1 MCAANPFRVHD
12 IFRVNPGLEQPCSE
26 ISERLRRYQKLHT
39 RNDRIEMTTNNISA
53 IYPLSPLQQGFLYRA
68 ISDPDSSSYVVQ
80 YRCKLRGQLD
90 PDALRRA
97 WQEVVNR
104 HDILRTAFVWEGV
117 EEPLQVVGTRVTLPW
132 EEHDLSGVPSTD
144 QQQRLEEYFVA
155 SRRGGFD
162 PAHAPLMRLGLV
174 RLSEDE
180 SVFVW
185 THHHLVVDGWST
197 ALLMKDV
204 AEHYQAFLNGGHTP
218 TFKPRPYGDYIA
230 WLRQQD
236 LSEAGTYWRRALD
249 GVSLPTPLGVDRSS
263 APGEEKN
270 YSEKVD
276 SLPAREMSALQAVAR
291 RHRLTINT
299 MLEGAW
305 ALLLSRYSNSDDV
318 VFGGVVSGRPPELP
332 GVETMIGMFINTVPV
347 RVRVPSGMVLSQWL
361 QELQVQQVEARR
373 YQYSSLLQIQGW
385 ANVRPGQPMFE
396 SVLTFANYPAQTAG
410 ENKEVQ
416 LRVSDIHFHERT
428 DLPLTMQAAPG
439 PELHLRVLYDKQRF
453 DDETAVRVLGHLKTI
468 LVAMSEGLEGR
479 VGDVP
484 ILTAPER
491 EELSARAAVPLHCGP
506 EETVQQLF
514 EACVAAN
521 PEAPAISFNGK
532 VLSYAE
538 LNSASNQIAHGLRDI
553 AAGKPVAVMLEDSPV
568 QIETL
573 MGIIKAGAPF
583 VCLDPNYPSA
593 RVRQIVEL
601 IEPACLI
608 TDVTSLRLHAEVVD
622 ALGLKVVTLEER
634 HGDLDGVIDGARWFE
649 TCPTTNPELA
659 STPSDHLYIVFTSGS
674 TGQPKGI
681 MQPHRS
687 FCQYIRWHK
696 DIFGIGW
703 EKRLAQW
710 ASITYDASYCKILGA
725 LCFGATVCMTTPA
738 RRYDPAALID
748 WVREERINLLHMVPS
763 FSRQLLE
770 TVNTKYHSTE
780 NPWPDLECL
789 SLAGEALSAD
799 LARGWR
805 GRLLDGNHLYNMYG
819 PSECILATYYDI
831 KHLDQAQRS
840 VPIGKAIGGRELIIL
855 DDAGRLCPIGL
866 TGEIYIRSPY
876 LTDGYWGRPED
887 TAKVFMQNPLHNDFH
902 DPVYRTGDLGR
913 WLPDGNVEFRGRR
926 DHQVKIRGVRI
937 EIEEIEY
944 ALRRHER
951 VTEAAVASHV
961 YDDVDQ
967 QLVGY
972 VVLKGEE
979 PEDAAQ
985 LRQFLRELLP
995 EQLIPATFVFL
1006 EALPRTRT
1014 GKLDRKALP
1023 KPDLQRQSDDAFV
1036 APRTSLESVIA
1047 SIWKDLLKVDQI
1059 SVEDNFFEL
1068 GGHSIMATQA
1078 VNRIREKCA
1087 SKLTLRT
1094 FLSSPVI
1101 ADIARHIEA
1110 EQQLAEDTKMLQLLE
1125 SVKQL
1130 TADQAGALLQNKRE
1144 RA

>member
-1 MCAANPFRVHD
+1 
-12 IFRVNPGLEQPCSE
+12 
-26 ISERLRRYQKLHT
+26 
-39 RNDRIEMTTNNISA
+39 MTANNISA
-53 IYPLSPLQQGFLYRA
+53 IYPLSPLQQGFLFRA
-68 ISDPDSSSYVVQ
+68 ISEPDSSSYVVQ
-80 YRCKLRGQLD
+80 YSCRLRGQLD
-90 PDALRRA
+90 AAVLRRA
-97 WQEVVNR
+97 WQEAVNR

-132 EEHDLSGVPSTD
+132 EEHDLSGLPPTD
-144 QQQRLEEYFVA
+144 QQQRLQEYFA
-155 SRRGGFD
+155 AARQGGFD

-174 RLSEDE
+174 RMSEDE

-204 AEHYQAFLNGGHTP
+204 AEFYQGFLNGGYTSKV
-218 TFKPRPYGDYIA
+218 KPRPYGDYIA
-230 WLRQQD
+230 WLRRQD
-236 LSEAGTYWRRALD
+236 LSEAETYWRRALD
-249 GVSLPTPLGVDRSS
+249 GVSVPTPLGVDRNRLTT
-263 APGEEKN
+263 PGEEKN

-276 SLPAREMSALQAVAR
+276 RLPARETSALQAVAR
-291 RHRLTINT
+291 RHRLTLNA

-305 ALLLSRYSNSDDV
+305 ALLLSRYSNSDDI
-318 VFGGVVSGRPPELP
+318 VFGGVVSGRPPELG
-332 GVETMIGMFINTVPV
+332 GVETMVGMFINTVPV
-347 RVRVPSGMVLSQWL
+347 RVRVPPDMVLSQWL
-361 QELQVQQVEARR
+361 QELQTQQIEARR
-373 YQYSSLLQIQGW
+373 YQYSSLTQIQGW
-385 ANVRPGQPMFE
+385 ANIQQGQPMFE
-396 SVLTFANYPAQTAG
+396 SVLTFANYPSQASG
-410 ENKEVQ
+410 ETHKARLQ
-416 LRVSDIHFHERT
+416 VSDIHFHERT

-439 PELHLRVLYDKQRF
+439 PDLRLRVLYDKNRF
-453 DDETAVRVLGHLKTI
+453 DDETAERILGHLKTI

-491 EELSARAAVPLHCGP
+491 EELLARAAVPLQCGP

-514 EACVAAN
+514 EACVAAD
-521 PEAPAISFNGK
+521 PEAPALSFNGQ

-538 LNSASNQIAHGLRDI
+538 LNRASNQIAHGLRDI
-553 AAGKPVAVMLEDSPV
+553 AAGKPVAVMLEDGPG
-568 QIETL
+568 QIEAL
-573 MGIIKAGAPF
+573 LGIVKAGNPF
-583 VCLDPNYPSA
+583 VCLDPNYPSV
-593 RVRQIVEL
+593 RLRQIVEL

-608 TDVTSLRLHAEVVD
+608 ADVASLRLHAEVVD
-622 ALGLKVVTLEER
+622 ALRRELGLKVVTLEESKS
-634 HGDLDGVIDGARWFE
+634 DPIALAGVIDGARWFE
-649 TCPTTNPELA
+649 TCPTTNPDLA
-659 STPSDHLYIVFTSGS
+659 SIPSDLLYIVFTSGS

-696 DIFGIGW
+696 DLFRVGPG
-703 EKRLAQW
+703 KRLAQW
-710 ASITYDASYCKILGA
+710 ASITYDASYCKIFGA

-738 RRYDPAALID
+738 KRYDPAALID
-748 WVREERINLLHMVPS
+748 WVRDERISLLHMVPG

-770 TVNTKYHSTE
+770 AINAKYYGPET
-780 NPWPDLECL
+780 PWPDLECL

-805 GRLLDGNHLYNMYG
+805 QRFSDVTRLYNMYG
-819 PSECILATYYDI
+819 PSECILASYHPIDE
-831 KHLDQAQRS
+831 LDRAQRS
-840 VPIGKAIGGRELIIL
+840 VPIGKSIGGRQLIIL
-855 DDAGRLCPIGL
+855 DEAGRLCPIGL

-876 LTDGYWGRPED
+876 LTDGYWGRPEE
-887 TAKVFMQNPLHNDFH
+887 TQKVFMQNPLHNDFP

-913 WLPDGNVEFRGRR
+913 WLPDGNVEFRGRK
-926 DHQVKIRGVRI
+926 DQQVKVRGVRI

-944 ALRRHER
+944 ALRQHEL
-951 VTEAAVASHV
+951 VTEAAVASHL
-961 YDDVDQ
+961 YDELDQ

-972 VVLKGEE
+972 VVLKVKETE
-979 PEDAAQ
+979 NVTTE

-995 EQLIPATFVFL
+995 EPLIPATFVFL

-1023 KPDLQRQSDDAFV
+1023 KPELQRQSEHAFV

-1047 SIWKDLLKVDQI
+1047 GIWQGLLKVDQI

-1087 SKLTLRT
+1087 SKLSLRK
-1094 FLSSPVI
+1094 FLESPVI
-1101 ADIARHIEA
+1101 ADLARHIEA
-1110 EQQLAEDTKMLQLLE
+1110 EQQLAEETKMRQLLE

-1130 TADQAGALLQNKRE
+1130 SADQAGALIKEAHKTQVVSSRGE
-1144 RA
+1144 

>member
-1 MCAANPFRVHD
+1 MID
-12 IFRVNPGLEQPCSE
+12 QQGES
-26 ISERLRRYQKLHT
+26 K
-39 RNDRIEMTTNNISA
+39 MTANNISA
-53 IYPLSPLQQGFLYRA
+53 IYPLSPLQQGFLFRA
-68 ISDPDSSSYVVQ
+68 ISEPDSSSYVVQ
-80 YRCKLRGQLD
+80 YSCKLRGQLD
-90 PDALRRA
+90 AGVLRRA

-132 EEHDLSGVPSTD
+132 EEHDLSELPSVD
-144 QQQRLEEYFVA
+144 QQQRLQEYFVA
-155 SRRGGFD
+155 ARRPGFD

-174 RLSEDE
+174 RMSEDE

-204 AEHYQAFLNGGHTP
+204 ADFYQAFLNGGHIP
-218 TFKPRPYGDYIA
+218 TFKPRPYGDYIG
-230 WLRQQD
+230 WLRRQD
-236 LSEAGTYWRRALD
+236 ISEAESYWRSALD
-249 GVSLPTPLGVDRSS
+249 GVSLPTPLGVDCNWSTT
-263 APGEEKN
+263 PGEEKN

-291 RHRLTINT
+291 RHRLTINA
-299 MLEGAW
+299 MLTGAW

-318 VFGGVVSGRPPELP
+318 VFGGVVSGRPPELS
-332 GVETMIGMFINTVPV
+332 GVETMIGMFINTLPV
-347 RVRVPSGMVLSQWL
+347 RVRVPPGMVLSHWL
-361 QELQVQQVEARR
+361 QELQAEQAEARR
-373 YQYSSLLQIQGW
+373 YQYSSLLEIQGW
-385 ANVRPGQPMFE
+385 ANLRPGQPMFE
-396 SVLTFANYPAQTAG
+396 SVLTFANYPAQAASQ
-410 ENKEVQ
+410 NQDVRLK
-416 LRVSDIHFHERT
+416 VSDIHFHERT

-439 PELHLRVLYDKQRF
+439 PELRLRVLYDKRRF
-453 DDETAVRVLGHLKTI
+453 DDETAVRILGHLKTI
-468 LVAMSEGLEGR
+468 LVALSEGLEGR

-484 ILTAPER
+484 ILTAHER
-491 EELSARAAVPLHCGP
+491 EELLARAAVPLHCGP

-521 PEAPAISFNGK
+521 PEAPALSFDGK
-532 VLSYAE
+532 ILSYAE
-538 LNSASNQIAHGLRDI
+538 LNRTSNQIAHGLRDI
-553 AAGKPVAVMLEDSPV
+553 SPAKPVAVMLEDSPV
-568 QIETL
+568 QIEAL
-573 MGIIKAGAPF
+573 LGIIKAGDPF
-583 VCLDPNYPSA
+583 VCLDPNYPSL
-593 RVRQIVEL
+593 RVRQIVEN

-608 TDVTSLRLHAEVVD
+608 TDVASLRLHAEAVD
-622 ALGLKVVTLEER
+622 ALQRELGLKVVTLEER
-634 HGDLDGVIDGARWFE
+634 KGDPSGLAGVIDGARWFE

-659 STPSDHLYIVFTSGS
+659 STPSDLLYIVFTSGS

-681 MQPHRS
+681 MQPHQS

-696 DIFGIGW
+696 DFFGVGLG
-703 EKRLAQW
+703 KRLAQW
-710 ASITYDASYCKILGA
+710 ASITYDASYCKIFGA

-748 WVREERINLLHMVPS
+748 WVREEGINLLHMVPS

-780 NPWPDLECL
+780 NPWPDIECL
-789 SLAGEALSAD
+789 SLAGEPLSAD

-805 GRLLDGNHLYNMYG
+805 GRLSDVNRFYNMYG
-819 PSECILATYYDI
+819 PSECILASYHPIT
-831 KHLDQAQRS
+831 HLDQAQRS
-840 VPIGKAIGGRELIIL
+840 IPIGKPIGGRQLIIL

-876 LTDGYWGRPED
+876 LTNGYWRRPEE
-887 TAKVFMQNPLHNDFH
+887 TEKVFMQNPLHNDFP

-913 WLPDGNVEFRGRR
+913 WLPDGNVEFRGRK
-926 DHQVKIRGVRI
+926 DQQVKVRGVRI

-944 ALRRHER
+944 ALRQHEL
-951 VTEAAVASHV
+951 VTEAAVASHL
-961 YDDVDQ
+961 YDELDQ
-967 QLVGY
+967 QLVAY
-972 VVLKGEE
+972 VVLKVEE
-979 PEDAAQ
+979 PENVATQ

-995 EQLIPATFVFL
+995 EPLMPATFVFL

-1014 GKLDRKALP
+1014 GKLDRKALT
-1023 KPDLQRQSDDAFV
+1023 KPDLQRQSKQSFA

-1047 SIWKDLLKVDQI
+1047 GIWQDLLKVDQI

-1087 SKLTLRT
+1087 STLTLRK
-1094 FLSSPVI
+1094 FLESPVI
-1101 ADIARHIEA
+1101 ADLASHIEA

-1130 TADQAGALLQNKRE
+1130 TANEAGALIKGHKEAQKTEVVLSRGE
-1144 RA
+1144 